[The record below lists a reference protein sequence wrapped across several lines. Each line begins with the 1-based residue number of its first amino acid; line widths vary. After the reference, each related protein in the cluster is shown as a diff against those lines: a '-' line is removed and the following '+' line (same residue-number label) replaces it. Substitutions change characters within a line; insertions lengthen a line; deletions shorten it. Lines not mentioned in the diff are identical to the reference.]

1 MKIAL
6 KILVGLSALLLLVM
20 GLNAMFAPSG
30 AAAGFGLTPEG
41 ALGLSTIRS
50 DLGGMF
56 ITGGALLAL
65 GVVRGQTLWF
75 LAVALLMGL
84 IALGRLVGFAIDGY
98 DQRLLLPLI
107 FEIVF
112 VVLFVVAHRQL
123 GAEDTQ
129 T

>member
-1 MKIAL
+1 M
-6 KILVGLSALLLLVM
+6 
-20 GLNAMFAPSG
+20 
-30 AAAGFGLTPEG
+30 
-41 ALGLSTIRS
+41 GLSTIRS

-56 ITGGALLAL
+56 LTGGALLAL
-65 GVVRGQTLWF
+65 GVLRGQTLWF

-84 IALGRLVGFAIDGY
+84 IALGRLIGFALDGY

-123 GAEDTQ
+123 GVEDTQ